1 MSDSDPGLIGGAA
14 EEDLLLFHLLTLWF
28 PIFDIAHFVCAA
40 VQLRAEHG
48 HQFAR

>member
-1 MSDSDPGLIGGAA
+1 MSDADAGVIGDAA
-14 EEDLLLFHLLTLWF
+14 EEDLLLFHLPTLWF